1 MGRDGRDGEVEMKQ
15 KTIGSFYPGT
25 KPGVSLCTTCIRND
39 EKCTWEGREVVKC
52 PRYVEGDIGG

>member
-1 MGRDGRDGEVEMKQ
+1 MKQ